1 VCVDCSYTCDGTGFC
16 GPNGLALISN
26 GKKKA
31 SALIAAAFSY
41 TTASNGFFRINIKDG
56 SKTLMTIIPNTFVD
70 HLDGIQFDDK
80 NEFLFVAA
88 YGTNSIYAYYTC
100 GGRKRTMLFRW
111 DEYVCGRHELSV
123 DSETCTAWREQQ
135 ER

>member
-1 VCVDCSYTCDGTGFC
+1 MGQASVD
-16 GPNGLALISN
+16 PMVLLSN

-41 TTASNGFFRINIKDG
+41 TTASNGFFRFNIKDG
-56 SKTLMTIIPNTFVD
+56 SKTLMTIIPNTLVD

-88 YGTNSIYAYYTC
+88 YGTNSISAYYSCDDWKT
-100 GGRKRTMLFRW
+100 TMLFRW
-111 DEYVCGRHELSV
+111 DEYVCGIHEL
-123 DSETCTAWREQQ
+123 R
-135 ER
+135 